1 MTLTYCSRRLR
12 PHDLDSVLGWTTDLF
27 RIAWGLFYWNARKSI
42 FRARKNQGR
51 CPCQTLSD
59 SGLAGETGCE
69 PALLY
74 EKPIRFRRVCP
85 LLQPNAQGEL
95 KCSVHTS
102 EVRPFWFRFFGTYGG
117 AVLATYL
124 LAVATV
130 FGVMRNI
137 GYPISFVTLVWPPAW
152 HEIDQARSKYFLIQ
166 AEEAYG
172 AGDGATALMSLSLA
186 YEYDPA
192 NYETGRL
199 LAQLWSAARPERANQ
214 VYEKLMLDHPE
225 HRVATARAWF
235 KGLLSRGDYLRLEK
249 LAADAIVF
257 DPDSTSAWIYAFL
270 FANQRT
276 GNFVLIDE
284 LLESPANLPAGVS
297 DLLQLEQTVRALKPT
312 ESRDLLT
319 HIENPN
325 EPLFLVH
332 YRVRKLIQLGEGTRA
347 LQLLNAQSTR
357 FQDRD
362 RIRLQLA
369 AYAQGDFRDPYVD
382 LVRKLIQLPPSLA
395 LSELLSAHLIVYP
408 NLALYRL
415 IKQSVAPADIADDN
429 ERLQSVLAFYFLALA
444 HADKSG
450 SDDIAAYLREI
461 TGSTFASLDAA
472 ALVATDPARYRIQNV
487 LPAIQP
493 LSLDMIYALLERYEN
508 HPK

>member
-1 MTLTYCSRRLR
+1 M
-12 PHDLDSVLGWTTDLF
+12 LGWTTDLF
-27 RIAWGLFYWNARKSI
+27 RVAWGLFYWNARKTI
-42 FRARKNQGR
+42 FRVRKNRGP

-85 LLQPNAQGEL
+85 LLQPNARGEL
-95 KCSVHTS
+95 KCSVNTS
-102 EVRPFWFRFFGTYGG
+102 EVRPFWFRFFGIYGG
-117 AVLATYL
+117 TLLATYL
-124 LAVATV
+124 LSVAAV
-130 FGVMRNI
+130 FGVMRHI
-137 GYPISFVTLVWPPAW
+137 GYPISFATLVWPPAW
-152 HEIDQARSKYFLIQ
+152 QEIDQVRSKYFLTQ
-166 AEEAYG
+166 AEAAYS

-214 VYEKLMLDHPE
+214 VYEKLMLDHPD
-225 HRVATARAWF
+225 HRIATARAWF
-235 KGLLSRGDYLRLEK
+235 KGLLSRGDYLRLET
-249 LAADAIVF
+249 LAAKAIVL
-257 DPDSTSAWIYAFL
+257 DAESTSAWIYAFL

-276 GNFVLIDE
+276 QNSGLIDE
-284 LLESPANLPAGVS
+284 LLESPAQLPSGVS
-297 DLLQLEQTVRALKPT
+297 ELLQLEQKIRA
-312 ESRDLLT
+312 SNASDGRDLLT
-319 HIENPN
+319 QNESPG

-332 YRVRKLIQLGEGTRA
+332 YRVRRLIQLGEANRA
-347 LQLLNAQSTR
+347 LQLLNERSDR

-369 AYAQGDFRDPYVD
+369 AYARGDFRDPYVD

-415 IKQSVAPADIADDN
+415 IKQSVAPADIASDD

-450 SDDIAAYLREI
+450 SGDIAAYLRET

-472 ALVATDPARYRIQNV
+472 ALVAADPARYRIQNV

-508 HPK
+508 RSK